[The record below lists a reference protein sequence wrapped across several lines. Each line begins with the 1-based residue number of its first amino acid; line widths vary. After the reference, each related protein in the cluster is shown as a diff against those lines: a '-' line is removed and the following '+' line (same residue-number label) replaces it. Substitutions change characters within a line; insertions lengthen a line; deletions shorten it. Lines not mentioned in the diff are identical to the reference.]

1 MKTIR
6 LNSLFILFSLVISL
20 ISVFGSLLYV
30 IEPLSFLS
38 FEISE
43 TFSKYL
49 SFYSLN
55 ETYFINNEWWRLITP
70 IFIHFSLIHLV
81 FNCLWVYVLGQ
92 QIEIQDGK
100 LLFLIL
106 MIVSGVSGNFAQYLD
121 SGPSLFGGLSGCVY
135 GMFGYTLIIELQ
147 TNRNK
152 YGLPPAIYI
161 FMIAWLILGF
171 LGILNLFGFGNI
183 ANFAHLGGLIS
194 GLVMAMVVIAFK
206 KIMYLN
212 INHEKN

>member
-6 LNSLFILFSLVISL
+6 LNSLFILFSLAISL
-20 ISVFGSLLYV
+20 ISAFGSLLYV

>member
-1 MKTIR
+1 LKPIR
-6 LNSLFILFSLVISL
+6 LNSLFILFSLAISL
-20 ISVFGSLLYV
+20 ISAFGSLLYV

>member
-106 MIVSGVSGNFAQYLD
+106 MIVSGVSGNFAQYPD

>member
-1 MKTIR
+1 MKPIR